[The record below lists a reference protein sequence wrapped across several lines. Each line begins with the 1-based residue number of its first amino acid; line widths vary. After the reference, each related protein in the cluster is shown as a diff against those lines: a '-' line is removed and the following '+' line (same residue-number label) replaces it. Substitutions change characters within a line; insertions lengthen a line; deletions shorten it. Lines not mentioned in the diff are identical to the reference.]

1 MGPVFSELVLF
12 TCVIHYLTLH
22 QEPSLQ
28 GEWLAVPLAWIIS
41 SDSGL
46 QQKSHN
52 NPLLSFQ
59 KKKKKWGGGGRGEE
73 AYTKN
78 QQNPQPPHAN
88 FNKCPGMK
96 WWQAAV
102 RGLQVEHS
110 IPFLGFSGLL
120 LWCQS
125 NSCSSCSCILPLSA
139 GTCCDQGSENP
150 QRCNFLLITLAWLWQ
165 AAIQH
170 NIGGDVDPIHN

>member
-59 KKKKKWGGGGRGEE
+59 KKKKKKWGGGGRGEE
-73 AYTKN
+73 AYTKKK

-96 WWQAAV
+96 
-102 RGLQVEHS
+102 
-110 IPFLGFSGLL
+110 
-120 LWCQS
+120 
-125 NSCSSCSCILPLSA
+125 
-139 GTCCDQGSENP
+139 
-150 QRCNFLLITLAWLWQ
+150 
-165 AAIQH
+165 
-170 NIGGDVDPIHN
+170 

>member
-59 KKKKKWGGGGRGEE
+59 KKKKKSGEGEGGGKKP
-73 AYTKN
+73 TQKN
-78 QQNPQPPHAN
+78 SRTPNHHMLISINALEWNDGKLLSEVYKLNIVYPSLVFLDFCFGARVTAVA
-88 FNKCPGMK
+88 
-96 WWQAAV
+96 AAV
-102 RGLQVEHS
+102 AFYHS
-110 IPFLGFSGLL
+110 V
-120 LWCQS
+120 
-125 NSCSSCSCILPLSA
+125 
-139 GTCCDQGSENP
+139 
-150 QRCNFLLITLAWLWQ
+150 Q
-165 AAIQH
+165 APAVTKEVKTHRDAIFF
-170 NIGGDVDPIHN
+170 